1 MNSQKPATNKF
12 QRIFLWYNT
21 HQLSW
26 RFDLMVRVVVLTV
39 LIAVL
44 FGWADIVVAVV
55 VGGVLAVLLVFSLMD
70 AARKGRRRLR
80 YDDTLDPRYR
90 DVSLYA
96 LWIGLSMNDH
106 SAGAYDPHAGGDTG
120 MGGDFGGGFDGG
132 GGDAGGRL

>member
-1 MNSQKPATNKF
+1 MT
-12 QRIFLWYNT
+12 
-21 HQLSW
+21 
-26 RFDLMVRVVVLTV
+26 RVVVLTV
-39 LIAVL
+39 LIAVV

-55 VGGVLAVLLVFSLMD
+55 VGGVLAVLLIFSLMD

-96 LWIGLSMNDH
+96 LWIGLSMSDH
-106 SAGAYDPHAGGDTG
+106 SGAAHDPHAGGDAG

-132 GGDAGGRL
+132 GDAGGGGF